1 MLSKKRKYQEIE
13 TNEEKVNKTQKSDK
27 NILKKKVEY
36 ICFKHDHDKQTCGIY
51 DCSGSTTHHTCEDL
65 RKVYLT

>member
-13 TNEEKVNKTQKSDK
+13 TSEEKVNKTQKSV
-27 NILKKKVEY
+27 IKKKVEY
-36 ICFKHDHDKQTCGIY
+36 ICFKHDHNKQTCGIY